1 MEKHKAA
8 MDDSGL
14 SEEEFQDPDFRAAV
28 KKYLDIINSSRKL
41 TLIRTAYR
49 TLEKLRV

>member
-1 MEKHKAA
+1 